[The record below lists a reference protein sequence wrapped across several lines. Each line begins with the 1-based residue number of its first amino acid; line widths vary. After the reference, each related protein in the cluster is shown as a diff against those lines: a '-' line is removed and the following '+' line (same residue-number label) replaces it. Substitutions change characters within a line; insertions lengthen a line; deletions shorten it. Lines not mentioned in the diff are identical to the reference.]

1 MMEQAK
7 SIGEHLFSTYP
18 KFSKKPIFLTRTRR
32 CAYQEVRNA
41 SFFAYLLN

>member
-18 KFSKKPIFLTRTRR
+18 KFSKKPIFLTRTRK
-32 CAYQEVRNA
+32 CAYREVRNA